1 MSIINHLCMQV
12 YIDLQRQTHSA
23 QMTPRIQAS
32 VSAGVRCADEDVLAV
47 PRPQAPG
54 GGGGG
59 GGAALTCPV
68 LSSNDLGLR
77 PPRGGHQGF
86 PRHRRR
92 LVVQCGDTLICT
104 PPTPTLPQQQHII
117 THQAWPHIYQLM
129 MMTSFGGHVDS

>member
-1 MSIINHLCMQV
+1 MQV

-23 QMTPRIQAS
+23 QVTPRIQAS

-68 LSSNDLGLR
+68 LSSNDRGLR
-77 PPRGGHQGF
+77 PPRAPGF
-86 PRHRRR
+86 PAAQAAAGCAMRRHAD
-92 LVVQCGDTLICT
+92 LHTT
-104 PPTPTLPQQQHII
+104 NTNTAAAT
-117 THQAWPHIYQLM
+117 THNYTSGLASYLSIDDDDILWWPCR
-129 MMTSFGGHVDS
+129 

>member
-23 QMTPRIQAS
+23 QVTPRIQAS

-59 GGAALTCPV
+59 AALTCPV
-68 LSSNDLGLR
+68 LSSNDRGLR
-77 PPRGGHQGF
+77 PPRAPAPGF
-86 PRHRRR
+86 PAAQAAAGCAMRRHAD
-92 LVVQCGDTLICT
+92 LHTNT
-104 PPTPTLPQQQHII
+104 NTAAAT
-117 THQAWPHIYQLM
+117 THNYTSGLASYLSIDDDDILWWPCR
-129 MMTSFGGHVDS
+129 

>member
-23 QMTPRIQAS
+23 QVTPRIQAS

-68 LSSNDLGLR
+68 LSGNDRGLR
-77 PPRGGHQGF
+77 PPRAPGF
-86 PRHRRR
+86 PAAQAAAGCAMRRHAD
-92 LVVQCGDTLICT
+92 LHT
-104 PPTPTLPQQQHII
+104 PTPTLPQQQHII